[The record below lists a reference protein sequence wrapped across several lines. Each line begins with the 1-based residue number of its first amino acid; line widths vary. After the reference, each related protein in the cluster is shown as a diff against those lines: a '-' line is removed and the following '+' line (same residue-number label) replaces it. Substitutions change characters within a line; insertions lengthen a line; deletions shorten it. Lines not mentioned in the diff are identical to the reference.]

1 MQVSHAI
8 CLLLLAATACNAP
21 KQLDPKQA
29 ELVQRASAVA
39 PLPDDRQPVLMIRV
53 DDSVGG
59 GANSGLRGLFRGADA
74 TTAPPTEKALERRIE
89 MALNSTKRFRVV
101 SFDEMRDLKRLQ
113 QESLIEKTTEKQW
126 ALTPHYSVTCT
137 VIECNEQSSSGQKW
151 NVPFVGW
158 QNSESIAVVTMA
170 VKVTSLKDGRA
181 VWNGEVKG
189 KQSSAAKSFDVN
201 VGFLGTEN
209 NKANS
214 PTLDEAVKMCLCDL
228 VVTLADNVPELPP
241 AAPNGN

>member
-1 MQVSHAI
+1 MQAFRA
-8 CLLLLAATACNAP
+8 LPFLLLAVAACNAP

-53 DDSVGG
+53 EDNVGG
-59 GANSGLRGLFRGADA
+59 GVNSGLRGLFGGDA
-74 TTAPPTEKALERRIE
+74 STAPPTEKALERRIE
-89 MALNSTKRFRVV
+89 MALNNTKRFRVV
-101 SFDEMRDLKRLQ
+101 SFDELREMKRLQ
-113 QESLIEKTTEKQW
+113 SEGLVKPDAERIW
-126 ALTPHYSVTCT
+126 ALSPHYSVTCT
-137 VIECNEQSSSGQKW
+137 VIECNEQSSSGQRW
-151 NVPFVGW
+151 NVPIVGW
-158 QNSESIAVVTMA
+158 KNSESVATVTMA
-170 VKVTSLKDGRA
+170 VKVTALKDSRV

-201 VGFLGTEN
+201 VGFIRTEN

-214 PTLDEAVKMCLCDL
+214 PTLDDAVKMALCDL

-241 AAPNGN
+241 ASPSGG